1 MKEYTIK
8 IEIESP
14 TLLGSGEGWGSIIDS
29 DIAFDKLGLPY
40 FPAKRLKGLLRESAQ
55 EVIEMFKE
63 AGIDISLNVDDLFGK
78 PGQKESTPV
87 FFPDL
92 YLAEYAEIKKWLEWA
107 LNEHS
112 HILSNEVIT
121 GTLTETRQQTA
132 ISEKG
137 IAKPH
142 SLRTIRVLKPGYFFE
157 GKIKIKNED
166 VQLINL
172 LALACIN
179 LRHVGTRRNRGFGR
193 ISCVLMDGENKLGSQ
208 FLDGLQEAKDV

>member
-1 MKEYTIK
+1 MEMKEYTIK

-87 FFPDL
+87 FFPNL
-92 YLAEYAEIKKWLEWA
+92 YLSEYEEIKKWLNWT
-107 LNEHS
+107 LNKYGNV
-112 HILSNEVIT
+112 LSSELIIE
-121 GTLTETRQQTA
+121 TLTETKQQTA
-132 ISEKG
+132 IDEKG

-142 SLRTIRVLKPGYFFE
+142 SLRTVRVLKPGLTFE
-157 GKIKIKNED
+157 GKIEIENEN
-166 VQLINL
+166 VQLVNL
-172 LALACIN
+172 LALACMN
-179 LRHVGTRRNRGFGR
+179 LRHVGTNRNRGFGR

-208 FLDGLQEAKDV
+208 FLDSL